1 MKKIITLSGIS
12 LLVLA
17 LAIPALAW
25 WPSWGRGHH
34 MMGYDEDRGP
44 GYCQQYGREDSE
56 LSRGQWNKTGNF
68 DQEYYNETAD
78 LRNKL
83 WEKSTELSNLLN
95 SSDPDV
101 KKAKE
106 IQKEINDL
114 GAQLDEKRLTY
125 EIEGRKTVPEGRF
138 GMGYGRGMG
147 YGPHMRGYGPG
158 ACWN

>member
-1 MKKIITLSGIS
+1 MKKIMTISGIS

-25 WPSWGRGHH
+25 GPSWGRGHH
-34 MMGYDEDRGP
+34 MMGHEDRGP
-44 GYCQQYGREDSE
+44 GYSQQYGRGDSE
-56 LSRGQWNKTGNF
+56 LSRGQWNKREKL

-83 WEKSTELSNLLN
+83 WKKSTELSNLLN
-95 SSDPDV
+95 RSDPDV

-106 IQKEINDL
+106 IQQDINDL
-114 GAQLDEKRLTY
+114 RAQLDEKRLTY
-125 EIEGRKTVPEGRF
+125 ETEASKTVPEGRF
-138 GMGYGRGMG
+138 GMGYGR
-147 YGPHMRGYGPG
+147 HMRGYGPG

>member
-1 MKKIITLSGIS
+1 MKKIITISGIS

-17 LAIPALAW
+17 LAIPAFAW

-34 MMGYDEDRGP
+34 MMGYEDRSP
-44 GYCQQYGREDSE
+44 GYSQQYGRGDSE
-56 LSRGQWNKTGNF
+56 LSRDQWNKIEKL
-68 DQEYYNETAD
+68 DQEYYNEAEN

-83 WEKSTELSNLLN
+83 WKKSTELSNLLN

-106 IQKEINDL
+106 IQKDINDL
-114 GAQLDEKRLTY
+114 RAQLDEKRLTY
-125 EIEGRKTVPEGRF
+125 EIEAGKTVPEGRF

>member
-1 MKKIITLSGIS
+1 MKKIITISGIS

-34 MMGYDEDRGP
+34 MMGYEDRNR
-44 GYCQQYGREDSE
+44 GYSQQYGRGDSE
-56 LSRGQWNKTGNF
+56 LSRDQWNKIEKL
-68 DQEYYNETAD
+68 DQEYYNETEN

-83 WEKSTELSNLLN
+83 WKKSTELSNLLN

-106 IQKEINDL
+106 IQK
-114 GAQLDEKRLTY
+114 
-125 EIEGRKTVPEGRF
+125 
-138 GMGYGRGMG
+138 
-147 YGPHMRGYGPG
+147 
-158 ACWN
+158 

>member
-1 MKKIITLSGIS
+1 MKKVIIISGIS
-12 LLVLA
+12 LLALA

-34 MMGYDEDRGP
+34 MMGYEDRSP
-44 GYCQQYGREDSE
+44 GYSQQYGRGDSE
-56 LSRGQWNKTGNF
+56 LSRDQWNKIEKL

-83 WEKSTELSNLLN
+83 WKKSTELSNLLN

-114 GAQLDEKRLTY
+114 RANLDEKRTNY
-125 EIEGRKTVPEGRF
+125 ELEARKINPETRLSYGH
-138 GMGYGRGMG
+138 GMGYGW
-147 YGPHMRGYGPG
+147 HMRGYGPG

>member
-1 MKKIITLSGIS
+1 MKKIITISGIS

-34 MMGYDEDRGP
+34 MMGYEDRGP
-44 GYCQQYGREDSE
+44 GYSQQYGRGDSDV
-56 LSRGQWNKTGNF
+56 SRGQRNKTDNF
-68 DQEYYNETAD
+68 DQEYYNETEN

-106 IQKEINDL
+106 IQKDINDL
-114 GAQLDEKRLTY
+114 RAQLDEKRLTY
-125 EIEGRKTVPEGRF
+125 ETEARKTVPEGQF
-138 GMGYGRGMG
+138 GMGYGRGMD

>member
-1 MKKIITLSGIS
+1 MKKIISISGIS

-34 MMGYDEDRGP
+34 MMGYEDRNR
-44 GYCQQYGREDSE
+44 GYSQQYGRGDSE
-56 LSRGQWNKTGNF
+56 LSRDQWNKIEKL
-68 DQEYYNETAD
+68 DQEYYNETEN

-83 WEKSTELSNLLN
+83 WKKSTELSNLLN

-106 IQKEINDL
+106 IQQDINDL
-114 GAQLDEKRLTY
+114 RAQLDEKRLTY
-125 EIEGRKTVPEGRF
+125 ETEARKTVPEGRL
-138 GMGYGRGMG
+138 GMGYGR
-147 YGPHMRGYGPG
+147 HMRGYGPG

>member
-1 MKKIITLSGIS
+1 MKKITTISGIL

-34 MMGYDEDRGP
+34 MMGYEDRGP
-44 GYCQQYGREDSE
+44 GYSRQYDRGDSE
-56 LSRGQWNKTGNF
+56 LSKDQWNKLDKLG
-68 DQEYYNETAD
+68 QEYYDETAD

-83 WEKSTELSNLLN
+83 WKKTTELGDLLN
-95 SSDPDV
+95 TSDPDV
-101 KKAKE
+101 QKAKE

-114 GAQLDEKRLTY
+114 RAQLDEKRLSY
-125 EIEGRKTVPEGRF
+125 ELETRKTVPEGRF
-138 GMGYGRGMG
+138 DRGYGRGMG